1 MRLVYFSWMTSF
13 KKTSVDI
20 LIYSYSSIDPS
31 YLLPLYQNKVEMQEV
46 DFSVHAMKQVSLT
59 SNVVISVFGLRDF

>member
-1 MRLVYFSWMTSF
+1 MTSF
-13 KKTSVDI
+13 KKTSADI

-31 YLLPLYQNKVEMQEV
+31 YLLPLYQNEVNMQEV

-59 SNVVISVFGLRDF
+59 SNVVSNVFGLSDF